1 MKVKIVPNG
10 WAKLNERLEKLI
22 AADPKI
28 GRQSDLFAKRL
39 RARQDKAFARIE
51 AHPDSR
57 AYRDYVLVPGGGRH
71 A

>member
-1 MKVKIVPNG
+1 MKVKLEQNG
-10 WAKLNERLEKLI
+10 WEKLTARLDTLI

-39 RARQDKAFARIE
+39 RLRQKKAFARIE
-51 AHPDSR
+51 ANPDSR
-57 AYRDYVLVPGGGRH
+57 AYRDYVLVPGRNNH

>member
-1 MKVKIVPNG
+1 MKVKIEPNG
-10 WAKLNERLEKLI
+10 WEKLTERLKALVT
-22 AADPKI
+22 ADPKI

-39 RARQDKAFARIE
+39 RARQEKAFARIE

>member
-1 MKVKIVPNG
+1 MKVKIEPNG
-10 WAKLNERLEKLI
+10 WEKLNKRLGALI

-39 RARQDKAFARIE
+39 RVRQEKAFARIE
-51 AHPDSR
+51 AHPTSR
-57 AYRDYVLVPGGGRH
+57 AYRDYVLVPGGSNH